1 MRGKAGGGGRGRGL
15 EQKDE
20 EEEGMTIAELMAQME
35 KEDGRRGLSLS
46 SSNGG
51 QYGNDANDYDDND
64 EEVLVT
70 YKVSSAAEAIQPI
83 QTL

>member
-1 MRGKAGGGGRGRGL
+1 
-15 EQKDE
+15 
-20 EEEGMTIAELMAQME
+20 MTIAELMAQME
-35 KEDGRRGLSLS
+35 KEEGRRALSLS

-51 QYGNDANDYDDND
+51 KYGNDANNYDDND

-70 YKVSSAAEAIQPI
+70 YKVSSAAEAIRPR